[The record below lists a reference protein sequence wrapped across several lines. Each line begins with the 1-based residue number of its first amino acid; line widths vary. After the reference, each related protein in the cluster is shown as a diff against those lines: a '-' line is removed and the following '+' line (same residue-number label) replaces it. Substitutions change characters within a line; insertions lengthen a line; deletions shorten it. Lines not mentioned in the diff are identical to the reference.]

1 LTEAVKTTFK
11 SLGVPNYRR
20 YFAGQ
25 VVSLSGNWM
34 QIVAETWLVLKLT
47 SSGLAV
53 GITACLQ
60 FAPILVLGAFGGLL
74 ADRFPKRRI
83 LMLTQA
89 AMALPALALW
99 ALAATGSVEL
109 WMVFAL
115 VLARGTVNALDNPTR
130 QSFVIEMVGT
140 DRVVNAVGLNSVL
153 VHTARIAGPAMAGV
167 VIATWGV
174 APCFLINALTFLAM
188 LLALRRMEPHDL
200 HVAAP
205 VPRKPGA
212 LREALAYVRRTPEL
226 AIPLALMAAVGTLSF
241 NFQVLLP
248 LLARFSFHGDAT
260 TYAGLLTAMGVGA
273 VAGALATGA
282 RGRTSPKLL
291 VGSAA
296 LMGGLTLAVAAA
308 PSIPFAAVLLV
319 PLGASTVTFAAGV
332 NSGLQLAVDPA
343 MRGRVMALYSIVF
356 LGSTPIGGPI
366 AGWLAQAI
374 SPRAGLV
381 LGGVAALTAAA
392 VGLAAFRRAGA
403 EIEWQRPRVLAG
415 AR

>member
-1 LTEAVKTTFK
+1 
-11 SLGVPNYRR
+11 
-20 YFAGQ
+20 
-25 VVSLSGNWM
+25 
-34 QIVAETWLVLKLT
+34 
-47 SSGLAV
+47 
-53 GITACLQ
+53 
-60 FAPILVLGAFGGLL
+60 
-74 ADRFPKRRI
+74 
-83 LMLTQA
+83 
-89 AMALPALALW
+89 MALPALALW
-99 ALAATGSVEL
+99 GLAATGAVEL

-130 QSFVIEMVGT
+130 QSFVIEMVGS

-153 VHTARIAGPAMAGV
+153 VHTARIAGPAVAGV

-200 HVAAP
+200 HPAAAA
-205 VPRKPGA
+205 PRKPGA
-212 LREALAYVRRTPEL
+212 VREALAYVRRTPEL

-308 PSIPFAAVLLV
+308 PSIPVAAVLLV

-366 AGWLAQAI
+366 AGWLAEAI
-374 SPRAGLV
+374 SPRAGRV
-381 LGGVAALTAAA
+381 MGGVAALTAAV

-403 EIEWQRPRVLAG
+403 EIEWERPG
-415 AR
+415 ARRRSRALAEAR

>member
-1 LTEAVKTTFK
+1 
-11 SLGVPNYRR
+11 
-20 YFAGQ
+20 
-25 VVSLSGNWM
+25 
-34 QIVAETWLVLKLT
+34 
-47 SSGLAV
+47 
-53 GITACLQ
+53 
-60 FAPILVLGAFGGLL
+60 
-74 ADRFPKRRI
+74 
-83 LMLTQA
+83 
-89 AMALPALALW
+89 
-99 ALAATGSVEL
+99 
-109 WMVFAL
+109 VFAL